1 MVIKMK
7 LIIGSHVS
15 FNKDEQ
21 LVKSVKEA
29 ISYNANTFMFY
40 TGAPQNTFRS
50 SIKKE
55 YLEDAKKIMKENN
68 IDINNV
74 ICHAPYIIN
83 LANNLDEHKYEFSKE
98 FLRKEIDRCEELEVK
113 YLVLHPGSSV
123 KIDRNIAIDN
133 IIRAINDITK
143 EDDKCTIL
151 LETMAGKGTEIGCN
165 LEEIAYIVKNVK
177 NKIGVCLDTCHL
189 NDSGINI
196 NNFDDYLDEFE
207 KQVGIDKIK
216 CIHVNDSKN
225 EINTHKDRHE
235 NFGFGTIGFD
245 ALMKV
250 INNPK
255 LKDVPKIL
263 ETPYIEDK
271 PPYKFEIEMIKEG
284 KFNPNLKDD
293 VINS

>member
-1 MVIKMK
+1 M
-7 LIIGSHVS
+7 IIGSHVH
-15 FNKDEQ
+15 FKTKQILD
-21 LVKSVKEA
+21 SVKEA
-29 ISYNANTFMFY
+29 VQYNANTFMFY

-83 LANNLDEHKYEFSKE
+83 LANNVDEHKYEFSKE

-293 VINS
+293 VINN

>member
-1 MVIKMK
+1 M
-7 LIIGSHVS
+7 IIGSHVH
-15 FNKDEQ
+15 FKNKQILD
-21 LVKSVKEA
+21 SVKEA
-29 ISYNANTFMFY
+29 ILYKADTFMFY

-50 SIKKE
+50 DIKPE
-55 YLEDAKKIMKENN
+55 YLVEAKELMIKNN

-98 FLRKEIDRCEELEVK
+98 FLRKELDRCEELEVK

-133 IIRAINDITK
+133 IVRAINDITK
-143 EDDKCTIL
+143 KDDKCIIL

-177 NKIGVCLDTCHL
+177 NNIGVCLDTCHL

-216 CIHVNDSKN
+216 CVHVNDSKN

-245 ALMKV
+245 ALMNV
-250 INNPK
+250 INNPR